1 MSSQATSLTSGVAAA
16 SNILLLTPSL
26 DSHDDEA
33 CLDLLTV
40 NDPTEENVL
49 SVTFTQSAT
58 DRIDL
63 WDAHVDER
71 PARTGIIS
79 VGEITRSASAD
90 TTSTQRPVD
99 PLTIETVSDPDDL
112 TGLGIAV
119 STFLSE
125 WGDDDNQTVACF
137 HSLTPLLQYADLQRA
152 FRFLHVLTGRLETS
166 DAVAHYH
173 MDPSAHDQQTINT
186 LSPLFDA
193 IVDLDEDGEW
203 DVQQR

>member
-16 SNILLLTPSL
+16 SNILLLSPSL

-40 NDPTEENVL
+40 TDPTEENVL

-71 PARTGIIS
+71 PARAGIIS

-90 TTSTQRPVD
+90 ITSTQRPVG

-112 TGLGIAV
+112 TDLGITV
-119 STFLSE
+119 NTFLSE

-137 HSLTPLLQYADLQRA
+137 HSLTPLLQDADLQRV

-173 MDPSAHDQQTINT
+173 MDPSAHDQQTIST
-186 LSPLFDA
+186 LRPLFDA

-203 DVQQR
+203 NIQ